1 MSYSIVLYCLPN
13 TVNLISRFSKWN
25 FPHFFGERRK
35 KNPRDGPILAQH
47 DGMHACA
54 VAHVYK
60 DDGLTFG
67 TVDTDSFAFASGLVR
82 DLDKLLN
89 FGNRR
94 AGEVLDRDEGVFQVR
109 EGVVGRYLLRGE
121 RDQVVNPL
129 LHQESNLG
137 KKKTRT

>member
-1 MSYSIVLYCLPN
+1 M
-13 TVNLISRFSKWN
+13 
-25 FPHFFGERRK
+25 
-35 KNPRDGPILAQH
+35 
-47 DGMHACA
+47 
-54 VAHVYK
+54 
-60 DDGLTFG
+60 
-67 TVDTDSFAFASGLVR
+67 DTDSFAFASGLVR

-137 KKKTRT
+137 KKNQDMKDLYHAAKRHQSPRVQEKSWQNFNR

>member
-1 MSYSIVLYCLPN
+1 M
-13 TVNLISRFSKWN
+13 
-25 FPHFFGERRK
+25 
-35 KNPRDGPILAQH
+35 
-47 DGMHACA
+47 
-54 VAHVYK
+54 
-60 DDGLTFG
+60 
-67 TVDTDSFAFASGLVR
+67 DTDSFAFASGLVR

-137 KKKTRT
+137 KKNQDMKDLYHAAKRASKSASARKKLAEF